1 MCPLT
6 IRVRLALAVIM
17 SIKKIAKAKPTL
29 NVWRVA
35 TKTMRMWLVRSS
47 KNEHDTLPIP
57 LYRLTYNI
65 SQGSDN
71 TMFNSQNSSDFTY
84 ATLFN
89 ALIERK
95 ALAAK
100 DIPSAKRLLQED
112 PNNLI
117 HMLVS
122 LGWISEQQLTD
133 IIAQHTG
140 YAIIQDTDYPT
151 LPEQGLP
158 IALRFIQEQ
167 QIIPYYTANNELI
180 VVMND
185 PLNQET
191 ISALHFLFEH
201 PPTIK
206 IGIASLITQAI
217 TLVYSPNSEGD
228 DNSDI
233 DTINEPTEDDIEHLK
248 DLASEAPVIQFVN
261 KTIQQAAEQK
271 ASDIHF
277 EPKEQSLTI
286 RYRVDG
292 ILNAE
297 KAPANCPSAAI
308 LSRIKIMAK
317 LDIAERRLP
326 QDGRIMTRS
335 QGKTLDIR
343 VSTLPTIHGES
354 IVMRILNREDLE
366 LNFDTLGFSSD
377 TLNSFMST
385 LSIPHGIILV
395 TGPTGS
401 GKSTTLYTALAHL
414 NTPKVK
420 IITVEDPVEYQLDGI
435 NQVPVKAQI
444 GLDFAHCLRSIVR
457 QDPDIIMIG
466 EMRDVETAKIAIQ
479 SALTGHMV
487 LSTLHT
493 NSASGGITRLQD
505 MGIDNYLLTSTIN
518 GILGQRLIR
527 QLCHECREAYQPNK
541 EEQSMIK
548 SAEPSAAHTSLYRP
562 KGCPACSHSGYR
574 GRTMLV
580 EWLPMSE
587 SIAALVMSNASASKL
602 QHQAIQDGM
611 KNLFQDGIR
620 KVIQGDTS
628 IEEVLRVTQQD
639 NS

>member
-1 MCPLT
+1 ML
-6 IRVRLALAVIM
+6 
-17 SIKKIAKAKPTL
+17 
-29 NVWRVA
+29 
-35 TKTMRMWLVRSS
+35 
-47 KNEHDTLPIP
+47 
-57 LYRLTYNI
+57 
-65 SQGSDN
+65 
-71 TMFNSQNSSDFTY
+71 NSQNSSDFTY

-89 ALIERK
+89 ALIEKK

-117 HMLVS
+117 RTLVS
-122 LGWISEQQLTD
+122 LGWISEQQLAE

-140 YAIIQDTDYPT
+140 YIIIQDTDYPT

-158 IALRFIQEQ
+158 ISLRFIQEQ
-167 QIIPYYTANNELI
+167 QIIPYYTANNELV

-191 ISALHFLFEH
+191 IDALHFLFEH
-201 PPTIK
+201 PPIIK
-206 IGIASLITQAI
+206 TGIASLITQAI

-354 IVMRILNREDLE
+354 IVMRILNREDLD

-444 GLDFAHCLRSIVR
+444 GLDFAHSLRSIVR

-541 EEQSMIK
+541 EEQNMIK
-548 SAEPSAAHTSLYRP
+548 SAGPSAAHTRLYRP
-562 KGCPACSHSGYR
+562 KGCQACSHSGYR

-611 KNLFQDGIR
+611 TNLFQDGIR